1 MAHREL
7 DESTFV
13 RERLIRGA
21 TRLIEEEGCSSLG
34 VRRLAQASDRTTMCV
49 YSKFGSRG
57 GLLTTVFEKAGESL
71 IASVRNS
78 DDPSRGYLDWARRHV
93 QLYTMLF
100 DQPLDALDVGIP
112 VRTRLIMDLV
122 DELASSAQSGAE
134 KWSWLHGT
142 FAYERIVGGVTAF
155 ETASDH
161 APSL

>member
-1 MAHREL
+1 MVGREV

-57 GLLTTVFEKAGESL
+57 GLLTTVYERVGADLLSAL
-71 IASVRNS
+71 RNS
-78 DDPSRGYLDWARRHV
+78 DEPPPAYLDWAREHP

-100 DQPLDALDVGIP
+100 DQPLDALDIATSA
-112 VRTRLIMDLV
+112 RKKLITDLV
-122 DELASSAQSGAE
+122 DVFDGDLRSGVE
-134 KWSWLHGT
+134 EWSWLHGAL
-142 FAYERIVGGVTAF
+142 AYERIVGDRPAIDARLSTDQA
-155 ETASDH
+155 
-161 APSL
+161 